1 MKSSVLIIFAT
12 LLATAILAPSVITLS
27 CLDEKTAITIDFNDE
42 EKKEENKEV
51 KEKDFFLNSNFQSL
65 KQVQGERISISSFH
79 IESGYS
85 TAITIFLPPPEHTL

>member
-42 EKKEENKEV
+42 ENKE
-51 KEKDFFLNSNFQSL
+51 EKDFFLNSNFQSL